1 MRTWRTMKLYQA
13 EWCPFSHRV
22 RAKLTELG
30 VDYEIVNVPASTQK
44 REELEEVAGTRAIP
58 VLVDGERV
66 ITDSGEAI
74 SYLEQK
80 RASDPEELKVHRRE
94 LSPTVYGSLPFD
106 VDEAA
111 QRLREELE
119 GAGIEVVEVLDLSP
133 FLESEAAYRVLIAVD
148 REFLRLAAGANPGAA
163 TLALLKISVY
173 EEDGLT
179 RVDAI
184 EPEKGAAQIRDPELN
199 DRGLDLRKRFI
210 KTIKALER
218 TGARAG

>member
-1 MRTWRTMKLYQA
+1 MKLYQA

-30 VDYEIVNVPASTQK
+30 IDYEIVNVPASTHK
-44 REELEEVAGTRAIP
+44 RTELEEVAGTKAIP

-74 SYLEQK
+74 SYLEQ
-80 RASDPEELKVHRRE
+80 RHAADPEELRVHRRE
-94 LSPTVYGSLPFD
+94 LSPTVYGTLPFG
-106 VDEAA
+106 VDEAT

-119 GAGIEVVEVLDLSP
+119 GVGIEVVEVLDLSP
-133 FLESEAAYRVLIAVD
+133 FLERAYTVLIAVD

-163 TLALLKISVY
+163 ALALLEISIY

-184 EPEKGAAQIRDPELN
+184 EPEKAAGQIRDPEVN
-199 DRGLDLRKRFI
+199 DRGLELRKRFI

-218 TGARAG
+218 ASAGAR

>member
-1 MRTWRTMKLYQA
+1 MKLYQA

-30 VDYEIVNVPASTQK
+30 IGYEIVNVPASPKNRT
-44 REELEEVAGTRAIP
+44 ELEEVAGTRAIP
-58 VLVDGERV
+58 VLVDGERI

-74 SYLEQK
+74 SYLERK
-80 RASDPEELKVHRRE
+80 HGADPKELEVHRRE
-94 LSPTVYGSLPFD
+94 LSPTIYGTLPFG

-119 GAGIEVVEVLDLSP
+119 EAGIEVLEDLDLTP
-133 FLESEAAYRVLIAVD
+133 FMGVEAAYRVLIAVD
-148 REFLRLAAGANPGAA
+148 RELLELAAGANPGAA
-163 TLALLKISVY
+163 ALALLKISIY

-179 RVDAI
+179 RVDAV
-184 EPEKGAAQIRDPELN
+184 EPEKAAGQIRDPEVN
-199 DRGLDLRKRFI
+199 DRGLELRRRFI

-218 TGARAG
+218 SGSRAG